1 MNALPWCGTDAD
13 SLHQTHW
20 RTLRFHRTSIVDVA
34 LRARRPHGQQAP
46 VRSSLGKQSCKR
58 IHRRDELAPSIAVR
72 TDVKDSG
79 ARRWGTRTLP
89 MMESCPL
96 TEQIATSLA

>member
-1 MNALPWCGTDAD
+1 M
-13 SLHQTHW
+13 W
-20 RTLRFHRTSIVDVA
+20 RSVLVDPTANKHRFAHRWENNPGNES
-34 LRARRPHGQQAP
+34 
-46 VRSSLGKQSCKR
+46 
-58 IHRRDELAPSIAVR
+58 HRRDELAPSIAVR